1 MNHLKAKTIARV
13 LELRELYRTGQLP
26 YLTMKDQLRLT
37 EFDAVCYQAVWYL
50 EGRRDIL
57 TRTQSKLAKAQANAT
72 GYVNSGLTLSPADEA
87 APYLGK
93 KFNACH
99 GATVVCAAICVGAHQ
114 GQGKL
119 DSSRVARIGRTIV
132 MECFRSEF
140 IRLLSIEIKVAEL
153 QAMKIGALLAM
164 RLNVASDWWQMAEE
178 VAGRFPSVK
187 FYDYSAIAGAVRN
200 QKNVSRVYSL
210 KDGRL
215 DLALKMLGEG
225 YGVAMVFSI
234 SSKSDEPLPEY
245 WNGIPVINGEVD
257 DLWFLRIPTSGPFI
271 VGLKVKGNKE
281 EIQEA
286 ISEGFA
292 IDPNLSFQLAHG
304 THGAL

>member
-26 YLTMKDQLRLT
+26 YLTMREQLGLS

-50 EGRRDIL
+50 EGRRDLL
-57 TRTQSKLAKAQANAT
+57 TRTQSKLAKAQANET

-93 KFNACH
+93 KFNACF
-99 GATVVCAAICVGAHQ
+99 GATAICSAICVGAHQ

-119 DSSRVARIGRTIV
+119 DSSRVARIGRTIMMV
-132 MECFRSEF
+132 CFRDEF
-140 IRLLSIEIKVAEL
+140 LRMLAIEIKVAEL
-153 QAMKIGALLAM
+153 KAMKVHARLAM

-178 VAGRFPSVK
+178 VAERFPTVK
-187 FYDYSAIAGAVRN
+187 FYDYSAIMGAVRN
-200 QKNVSRVYSL
+200 QNNVSRVYSL

-234 SSKSDEPLPEY
+234 SSKSSEPLPEF
-245 WNGIPVINGEVD
+245 WNGIPVINGDVD
-257 DLWFLRIPTSGPFI
+257 DLWFLRMPTSGPFI

-281 EIQEA
+281 EIKEA
-286 ISEGFA
+286 IEEGFA
-292 IDPNLSFQLAHG
+292 IDPNCQARLA
-304 THGAL
+304 A